1 VTDTL
6 LDRALVPVATAAD
19 ATATAAALT
28 DRAGELGSVVAVTV
42 VAGDPEPSDAARDEA
57 TDTLGRLVTGLAGT
71 GVAVDTRVL
80 AGSDVVEAVVAAADD
95 VDATA
100 VVFTPREGHGP
111 LGRLTG
117 DTTARLVRRSDRSV
131 VALPAPDDRGAD

>member
-1 VTDTL
+1 VTDAL

-28 DRAGELGSVVAVTV
+28 ARATELGSVTAVTV
-42 VAGDPEPSDAARDEA
+42 VDGAEPTDAERDEA
-57 TDTLGRLVTGLAGT
+57 TDTLGRLVSGLAGT
-71 GVAVDTRVL
+71 GVAVDTRVV
-80 AGSDVVEAVVAAADD
+80 AGSDVAEAVVAAATDA
-95 VDATA
+95 DATA

-117 DTTARLVRRSDRSV
+117 DTTARLVRESDRPV
-131 VALPAPDDRGAD
+131 VALPALD